1 MALKEVIKHVLN
13 DESMEP
19 EERDILVSWF
29 LSDKGKEDFY
39 EVLQEDSEQVQE
51 DGNLNYNTLLQK
63 IHDKIDPIPG
73 RPEKKGIRKY
83 LWPVA
88 STAAVLLMLLSFGR
102 YFFTLTDT
110 PQEEMTA
117 EEIAGIFPGYRQAE
131 LVFGDGTKMVLDS
144 SIRVLKDNNGR
155 IIKQGQQPV
164 LDYTLAPND
173 MPEETFNTI
182 TVPLGGEYG
191 VILSDGTQ
199 VWLNSGSTLKY
210 PVTFKKDKR
219 VVSLNGEA
227 FFKVAKSAV
236 PFVVSTFDIDVQVLG
251 TSFNVSAYGND
262 DCVMTTLV
270 SGSVLVSSN
279 HAEKQLRMEPGNVLS
294 YTKSTACMN
303 MEKCDPD
310 IYTSWINGEFKFRDM
325 RLEDI
330 MKKVNR
336 WYNCQIRFEDPSV
349 KELRFSGAAE
359 RDRPVEYLLELIQKV
374 TEVNFEIENK
384 TIVLMHK

>member
-13 DESMEP
+13 DESLEP

-164 LDYTLAPND
+164 LDYTLSPND

-303 MEKCDPD
+303 MENVIP
-310 IYTSWINGEFKFRDM
+310 IFILPGSTANSN
-325 RLEDI
+325 
-330 MKKVNR
+330 
-336 WYNCQIRFEDPSV
+336 
-349 KELRFSGAAE
+349 SG
-359 RDRPVEYLLELIQKV
+359 I
-374 TEVNFEIENK
+374 
-384 TIVLMHK
+384 

>member
-13 DESMEP
+13 DESLEP

-63 IHDKIDPIPG
+63 IHDKIDPLPG
-73 RPEKKGIRKY
+73 RPEKNGIRKY

-182 TVPLGGEYG
+182 TVPL
-191 VILSDGTQ
+191 
-199 VWLNSGSTLKY
+199 
-210 PVTFKKDKR
+210 
-219 VVSLNGEA
+219 
-227 FFKVAKSAV
+227 
-236 PFVVSTFDIDVQVLG
+236 
-251 TSFNVSAYGND
+251 
-262 DCVMTTLV
+262 
-270 SGSVLVSSN
+270 
-279 HAEKQLRMEPGNVLS
+279 
-294 YTKSTACMN
+294 
-303 MEKCDPD
+303 
-310 IYTSWINGEFKFRDM
+310 
-325 RLEDI
+325 
-330 MKKVNR
+330 
-336 WYNCQIRFEDPSV
+336 
-349 KELRFSGAAE
+349 
-359 RDRPVEYLLELIQKV
+359 
-374 TEVNFEIENK
+374 
-384 TIVLMHK
+384 

>member
-13 DESMEP
+13 DESLEP

-39 EVLQEDSEQVQE
+39 EVLQEYSEKIQE
-51 DGNLNYNTLLQK
+51 DGHLNYNTLLQK

-102 YFFTLTDT
+102 YFFALTDP
-110 PQEEMTA
+110 PQEKMTA
-117 EEIAGIFPGYRQAE
+117 EEITGIFPGHRQAE

-164 LDYTLAPND
+164 LDYTLAQND

-227 FFKVAKSAV
+227 FFKVAKELLSM
-236 PFVVSTFDIDVQVLG
+236 FLLTETMIVS
-251 TSFNVSAYGND
+251 
-262 DCVMTTLV
+262 
-270 SGSVLVSSN
+270 
-279 HAEKQLRMEPGNVLS
+279 
-294 YTKSTACMN
+294 
-303 MEKCDPD
+303 
-310 IYTSWINGEFKFRDM
+310 
-325 RLEDI
+325 
-330 MKKVNR
+330 
-336 WYNCQIRFEDPSV
+336 
-349 KELRFSGAAE
+349 
-359 RDRPVEYLLELIQKV
+359 
-374 TEVNFEIENK
+374 
-384 TIVLMHK
+384 